1 MTSNAINDG
10 QRDGLFEVIYD
21 GTKSF
26 SKRIQLLGDTMESID
41 FDVESPTLW
50 YPRGFGEPNLHSIE
64 VKYNGHSIKKNFG
77 FRTVELV
84 QDPIAQ
90 ET

>member
-1 MTSNAINDG
+1 M
-10 QRDGLFEVIYD
+10 
-21 GTKSF
+21 
-26 SKRIQLLGDTMESID
+26 MESID
-41 FDVESPTLW
+41 FDIESPTLW

-64 VKYNGHSIKKNFG
+64 VKYNGQSIKKNFG

>member
-1 MTSNAINDG
+1 
-10 QRDGLFEVIYD
+10 LFEVIYD

-26 SKRIQLLGDTMESID
+26 SKRIQLSSDMMESID

-84 QDPIAQ
+84 QDPITQ